1 MGVEPDVGG
10 VLEAVRDGARLV
22 EGALVAGVERIEVVD
37 VGPARW
43 RASMA
48 ARAFVA
54 SRGAADQS
62 TAAPFLGATETL
74 SFVKT
79 VSPPSGTSLR

>member
-1 MGVEPDVGG
+1 MEPDVGG

-22 EGALVAGVERIEVVD
+22 EGALVAGVERVEVVD
-37 VGPARW
+37 VGPARC
-43 RASMA
+43 RASTA
-48 ARAFVA
+48 ARASFVA